1 MAFIEL
7 RKVFKNYNGFAALKD
22 INLDINLNETIAILG
37 PSGSGKTTLLK
48 IIGQQENCD
57 GTIFINNQKVKKKD
71 RSMLL
76 ANVFGYI
83 YQNFQLV
90 DYFTVK
96 ENIILPFSSSNL
108 DEKNFTDLVSSLNLN
123 DKLNQYPAS
132 LSGGEKQ
139 KVAIARTFLRSPKI
153 ILADEPTGS
162 LDSKNAEAIMQI
174 LQNNRDGRTIIF
186 ATHNE
191 SLAYSYASRIIRI
204 DKGEI
209 ISDEKIKE
217 VSETPFAPIN
227 EARPKLQFKD
237 ALKRTILS
245 YKKRHKGILG
255 VSIIFL
261 VCLFGLLSLFGISEG
276 SDAYLRILK
285 NIRLDSRYLEISHYV
300 DSKMTSAD
308 ELLVLLDSKDIHY
321 YKHNNFNFLANN
333 FLYESLYQEDELDFN
348 YTFSFIDFSL
358 INSYQLDLLG
368 LKSLPDNKDVLIN
381 SIFASKLDQLDDIS
395 LIYSSEIL
403 GETLNLD
410 INFKIGGIID
420 EGNLYNESKIYFD
433 IKYAYEIFPE
443 DFCNFLFLEQDHITI
458 PLCLIILSDFDEAY
472 TYLTSKDNIYPYL
485 LVEDSPDY
493 YLLNTSTIILRVA
506 FNSLLSAF
514 KTILSL
520 ALILILLCSISLLSL
535 SINFC
540 LRKRQRE
547 IYLLASYGYTKES
560 IFLIPLSEALITT
573 FLGFGLALGLTYL
586 THLLIYQNSSLIL
599 NQNWKFDIYNF
610 SLSGL
615 VSSLFLIIIISLFV
629 ALHPLNKLNKTN
641 LGEVLRNE

>member
-57 GTIFINNQKVKKKD
+57 GSIFINNQKVKKKD

-261 VCLFGLLSLFGISEG
+261 VCLFGLLSLFGVSEG

>member
-96 ENIILPFSSSNL
+96 ENIILPFSSSSL

-162 LDSKNAEAIMQI
+162 LDSKNAETIMQI

-217 VSETPFAPIN
+217 VGETPFAPIN

-381 SIFASKLDQLDDIS
+381 SIFASKLDQLDDIN

>member
-217 VSETPFAPIN
+217 VGETPFAPIN

-381 SIFASKLDQLDDIS
+381 SIFASKLDQLDDIN

-403 GETLNLD
+403 GTPLNLD
-410 INFKIGGIID
+410 VNFKIGGIID

-458 PLCLIILSDFDEAY
+458 PLYLIILSDFDEAY